1 MELKTIIGALFLL
14 MTVGFAALAVHAF
27 RAEKKKT
34 GSTWIVAAVV
44 ALLLLVTVPMSI
56 HTIDTGEVAVVK
68 VLGEAKYVRYAGTHF
83 DFWLTNTYQ
92 VYDSKVQN
100 VDITTNTYSSDAQTM
115 DVQMTLQYQ
124 IMSDKVVDI
133 AKQYGSLELL
143 ENRIRSISIEKT
155 KAVLS
160 SHKAMNII
168 ADRAAMSPAV
178 EKAIKDAID
187 EDFFVDVTAVV
198 LTNIDFSD
206 AFENAVEEKMIAEQK
221 QLKAAYENQT
231 KVEKSEADAKARL
244 IDAEAEAKALLIQ
257 AEAEAEANRLL
268 EESLT
273 DKILRQRYIE
283 KWDGVLPKTVAGDD
297 ASILIPADSGE

>member
-1 MELKTIIGALFLL
+1 MMELKFIVGALF
-14 MTVGFAALAVHAF
+14 FAAAAGGVALAVRAF
-27 RAEKKKT
+27 RQSRRKSGAT
-34 GSTWIVAAVV
+34 YVILAVL
-44 ALLLLVTVPMSI
+44 AFLLLATVPMSI

-68 VLGEAKYVRYAGTHF
+68 VLGEAKYVRPAGTHF

-92 VYDSKVQN
+92 TYDAKVQN

-115 DVQMTLQYQ
+115 DVQMTIQYQ
-124 IMSDKVVDI
+124 IMSDKVVEI
-133 AKQYGSLELL
+133 ARQYGSLDLL
-143 ENRIRSISIEKT
+143 ENRIKSISIEKT

-160 SHKAMNII
+160 AHKAMDII

-187 EDFFVDVTAVV
+187 ENFFVDVTAVV

-244 IDAEAEAKALLIQ
+244 IDADAEAKAKLIE

-273 DKILRQRYIE
+273 DQILRQRYLE
-283 KWDGVLPKTVAGDD
+283 KWDGVLPNTVAGTD
-297 ASILIPADSGE
+297 ATLLLPAAD